1 MNSFC
6 GWVPFLFFGIYD
18 ICIFPL
24 TPDHALG
31 PPAHLNCVPRWKHS
45 FAARLPE
52 RYLCVYVPLGC
63 GELQLNLHLY
73 DFFLPL
79 WVPRVKYLGVGN
91 IYHCYGASTSATAT
105 NSTRMKLKWPVR
117 LGTHNKTKTFII
129 SYEFLVAELAT
140 ISRDMQLAKRAG
152 NEAGREQE
160 LYRQWAKSGPNL
172 ITGWPAEWPKRKC
185 LNLMT

>member
-1 MNSFC
+1 
-6 GWVPFLFFGIYD
+6 
-18 ICIFPL
+18 
-24 TPDHALG
+24 
-31 PPAHLNCVPRWKHS
+31 
-45 FAARLPE
+45 
-52 RYLCVYVPLGC
+52 
-63 GELQLNLHLY
+63 
-73 DFFLPL
+73 
-79 WVPRVKYLGVGN
+79 VKYLGVGN

-160 LYRQWAKSGPNL
+160 LYRQ
-172 ITGWPAEWPKRKC
+172 
-185 LNLMT
+185 